1 MNALK
6 NIVMRR
12 TEMGLLILAAIII
25 AAALINLELSQGN
38 TLTTEILWLIGGYIV
53 VFTIA
58 HLALCFTAPYA
69 DQVILPVVAL
79 LNGLG
84 LVMIYRLDL
93 ATGNTMANRQVMWTL
108 VGVILLIGVLAIIR
122 DHRWLS
128 RYSYL
133 LGLIG
138 LVFLALPLVWPTS
151 MNADARIW
159 ISIGPFSVQPGEF
172 SKILLLLFFAQL
184 LVNKR
189 ALFTVAGYRIF
200 GMEFPRLRDLAPI
213 LAVWAVAIL
222 IMAVSNDFG
231 PALLL
236 FTTVLG
242 MLFLATGRVSWLL
255 IGSVLVAVGAV
266 GIYLISGKIQ
276 ERVDNFLDPIAHYD
290 TTGYQLSQA
299 LFGMS
304 WGGVS
309 GTGLGQGYPEQVPV
323 AHSDFILAAVGE
335 ELGLVGLAAVLM
347 LFGLLVTRGFR
358 AALNTKDSYGKL
370 MASGLSLTVAIQI
383 FVVVAGVTALMPMT
397 GLTTPFMSQGGSSL
411 MANYILVGLL
421 LRISNAARRPTEAE
435 PAPPTPAGRTQYAL
449 GHEPD
454 GSETGIFQQYPGDAS
469 GSVPGGA
476 SARRAADG
484 SGQVN

>member
-12 TEMGLLILAAIII
+12 TEMMLLILAAIII

-38 TLTTEILWLIGGYIV
+38 TLTTEILWLIGGFIV

-69 DQVILPVVAL
+69 DQIILPVVAL

-93 ATGNTMANRQVMWTL
+93 ATGNTMASRQVLWTL
-108 VGVILLIGVLAIIR
+108 VAVILLIAVLTLIR
-122 DHRWLS
+122 DHTWLS
-128 RYSYL
+128 PYSYL
-133 LGLIG
+133 LGLVGLIG
-138 LVFLALPLVWPTS
+138 LVLPLVWPTS

-189 ALFTVAGYRIF
+189 ALFTVAGYRF
-200 GMEFPRLRDLAPI
+200 LGMEFPRLRDLAPI

-242 MLFLATGRVSWLL
+242 MLYLATGRASWLL
-255 IGSVLVAVGAV
+255 IGTGLIAVGAV
-266 GIYLISGKIQ
+266 GVYAISGKIQ
-276 ERVDNFLDPIAHYD
+276 ERVANFLDPIGHYD
-290 TTGYQLSQA
+290 STGYQLSQG

-304 WGGVS
+304 WGGVT
-309 GTGLGQGYPEQVPV
+309 GTGLGQGYPAQVPV

-335 ELGLVGLAAVLM
+335 ELGLIGLAAVLV
-347 LFGLLVTRGFR
+347 LFALLVSRGFR
-358 AALNTKDSYGKL
+358 AALTTRDSYGKL
-370 MASGLSLTVAIQI
+370 VASGLSLTVAIQI
-383 FVVVAGVTALMPMT
+383 FVVVGGVSALLPMT

-411 MANYILVGLL
+411 MANYILIGIL
-421 LRISNAARRPTEAE
+421 LRISNAARRPAEAE
-435 PAPPTPAGRTQYAL
+435 PAPPSSAGRPAVAQ
-449 GHEPD
+449 GHESAADEP
-454 GSETGIFQQYPGDAS
+454 ETGLFRQ
-469 GSVPGGA
+469 VPE
-476 SARRAADG
+476 DG
-484 SGQVN
+484 SGAASASNYHGSRGQVN

>member
-1 MNALK
+1 MNVLKKIAL
-6 NIVMRR
+6 RR
-12 TEMGLLILAAIII
+12 TEMLLLILAAVIV
-25 AAALINLELSQGN
+25 AAALVNLELSQGN
-38 TLTTEILWLIGGYIV
+38 ALSTEILWLIGGFIG
-53 VFTIA
+53 VFTLA
-58 HLALCFTAPYA
+58 HLALCLRAHHA
-69 DQVILPVVAL
+69 DQLILPVVAL

-84 LVMIYRLDL
+84 LVMVYRLDL
-93 ATGNTMANRQVMWTL
+93 ATGNTMATRQVMWTL
-108 VGVILLIGVLAIIR
+108 VAIILLIGVLVLVK
-122 DHRWLS
+122 DHRLLG

-133 LGLIG
+133 LGLVG
-138 LVFLALPLVWPTS
+138 LVLLALPLVWPTQ

-189 ALFTVAGYRIF
+189 ALFTVAGYRIL
-200 GMEFPRLRDLAPI
+200 GLEFPRLRDLAPI

-222 IMAVSNDFG
+222 IMAISNDFG

-242 MLFLATGRVSWLL
+242 MLYLATGRTSWLL
-255 IGSVLVAVGAV
+255 IGTVLVAVGAV
-266 GIYLISGKIQ
+266 GIYMISGKIQ
-276 ERVDNFLDPIAHYD
+276 ERVNNFLDPVAHYD

-304 WGGVS
+304 WGGVT

-323 AHSDFILAAVGE
+323 AHSDFILASVGE
-335 ELGLVGLAAVLM
+335 ELGLIGLAAVLV
-347 LFGLLVTRGFR
+347 LFAVLVSRGFR
-358 AALNTKDSYGKL
+358 TALTAKDSYGKL
-370 MASGLSLTVAIQI
+370 LASGLSLTVAIQV

-421 LRISNAARRPTEAE
+421 LLISHAARTPADEL
-435 PAPPTPAGRTQYAL
+435 PAPARPAGGAGLPQGA
-449 GHEPD
+449 EDP
-454 GSETGIFQQYPGDAS
+454 ETGLFRQVPDAGAPQQN
-469 GSVPGGA
+469 
-476 SARRAADG
+476 
-484 SGQVN
+484 GQVN